1 MWTLWTL
8 DTLWT
13 LRQAVTPPRPAASA
27 NVTAVKKSA
36 SSRQPSPARPR
47 LSHTGQFLLGLYVA
61 TGLGTAAAAVCVTWI
76 SGHRH
81 LASSVT

>member
-1 MWTLWTL
+1 MWTL

-13 LRQAVTPPRPAASA
+13 LRQAVTPPPAAASA
-27 NVTAVKKSA
+27 NVTAVKKCA

-47 LSHTGQFLLGLYVA
+47 LSHTGLFLLELYVA

-81 LASSVT
+81 LASSAT